1 MSNENLP
8 VDEWLEQV
16 FQDAKKKAEEQ
27 IRSGKKEELV
37 HELEDY
43 KKTILGVAPVSQGT
57 ADIETIKVTPV
68 QSQMESD
75 DSELAR
81 ALEEYKEAHAAKE
94 ARTQMG
100 QESLENNLFEQVSD
114 SIKTK

>member
-1 MSNENLP
+1 MPNENLSI
-8 VDEWLEQV
+8 DEWLEQV
-16 FQDAKKKAEEQ
+16 YQDAKKEAEEK
-27 IRSGKKEELV
+27 IRSGKEEELV

-43 KKTILGVAPVSQGT
+43 KKTILGAAPASQGT
-57 ADIETIKVTPV
+57 ANSETIKVTPV
-68 QSQMESD
+68 QSQNKSN

-81 ALEEYKEAHAAKE
+81 ALEEYKKAHAAKE